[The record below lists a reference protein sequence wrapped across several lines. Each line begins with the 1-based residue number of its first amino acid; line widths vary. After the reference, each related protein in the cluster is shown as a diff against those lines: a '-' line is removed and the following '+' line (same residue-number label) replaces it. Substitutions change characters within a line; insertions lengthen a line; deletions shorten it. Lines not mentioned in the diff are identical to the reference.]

1 MSLTTRR
8 KFISGAALSITS
20 AGFAQNKPDKN
31 WLIPAKAKRI
41 IFLTMVGGP
50 SQLDLFDY
58 KPELT
63 KMYGK
68 ELPDSIRKGQR
79 LTTMTSNQEKL
90 LLAPS
95 KYNFRQHGD
104 SGAWI
109 SELLPWT
116 AKIAD
121 ELCIVKS
128 VTTEQINHDPA
139 ITFLQSGDHLPGRP
153 SLGSWLSYGLGKS
166 SQSLPDYVSTM
177 PGWSSKLEAQALYQ
191 RLWGSGMLSSK
202 YQGIV
207 LRNSKTPVLYLNNPD
222 GINRDARKMFIA
234 NLNELNR
241 HHLKIKNDLEI
252 ESRIQQYELAQKMQS
267 SIPELMDISKETKSV
282 LDFYGPE
289 VNKPDSFANHCLMA
303 RRMVE
308 RGVRM
313 VQIFHRGWDQHFNL
327 EKDLPK
333 QCLDIDRACYGLI
346 TDLKSRGL
354 LKDTLVVWGGEFG
367 RTSYCQGRLLKVSYG
382 RDHHPKCNT
391 MWLAGGGIKQGISHG
406 ETDDLGYNV
415 ASNPVPLERLH
426 ATILNRMG
434 IDHEKLSIRHKGLNV
449 RLTGVER
456 QKIVK
461 ELCL

>member
-1 MSLTTRR
+1 MSI
-8 KFISGAALSITS
+8 FSSGFT
-20 AGFAQNKPDKN
+20 QNLPEKN
-31 WLIPAKAKRI
+31 WLIPSKAKRI

-50 SQLDLFDY
+50 SQIDLFDY
-58 KPELT
+58 KPELA

-95 KYNFRQHGD
+95 KYNFQQYGQ

-116 AKIAD
+116 AKIVD
-121 ELCIVKS
+121 ELCIIKS
-128 VTTEQINHDPA
+128 VTTDQINHDPA

-153 SLGSWLSYGLGKS
+153 SLGSWLSYGLGRS
-166 SQSLPDYVSTM
+166 SQNLPDYISTM
-177 PGWSSKLEAQALYQ
+177 PIWSSKLEAQALYQ

-222 GINRDARKMFIA
+222 GINEDVRKIMI
-234 NLNELNR
+234 NHLNELNR
-241 HHLKIKNDLEI
+241 HHLKIKSDPEI
-252 ESRIQQYELAQKMQS
+252 ETRIQQYELAQKMQF
-267 SIPELMDISKETKSV
+267 SIPNLIDLSKESKTT
-282 LDFYGPE
+282 LDLYGSE
-289 VNKPDSFANHCLMA
+289 VGKPDSFANHCIMA

-308 RGVRM
+308 QGVRM

-333 QCLDIDRACYGLI
+333 QCMDIDRACYGLI
-346 TDLKSRGL
+346 SDLKTRGM
-354 LKDTLVVWGGEFG
+354 LKDTLVAWGGEFG
-367 RTSYCQGRLLKVSYG
+367 RTSYCQGRLLKNRYG
-382 RDHHPKCNT
+382 RDHHPKCST
-391 MWLAGGGIKQGISHG
+391 MWLAGGGIKPGISYG
-406 ETDDLGYNV
+406 ETDELGYNV
-415 ASNPVPLERLH
+415 ASNPVPMERLH

-434 IDHEKLSIRHKGLNV
+434 IDHEKLSIRHKGLEV
-449 RLTGVER
+449 KLTGVEK
-456 QKIVK
+456 QKVIID
-461 ELCL
+461 LCL

>member
-1 MSLTTRR
+1 MSI
-8 KFISGAALSITS
+8 FSSGFT
-20 AGFAQNKPDKN
+20 QNLPEKN
-31 WLIPAKAKRI
+31 WLIPSKAKRI

-50 SQLDLFDY
+50 SQIDLFDY
-58 KPELT
+58 KPELA

-95 KYNFRQHGD
+95 KYNFQQHGQ

-116 AKIAD
+116 AKIVD
-121 ELCIVKS
+121 ELCIIKS
-128 VTTEQINHDPA
+128 VTTDQINHDPA

-153 SLGSWLSYGLGKS
+153 SLGSWLSYGLGRS
-166 SQSLPDYVSTM
+166 SQNLPDYISTM
-177 PGWSSKLEAQALYQ
+177 PIWSSKLEAQALYQ

-222 GINRDARKMFIA
+222 GINEDVRKIMI
-234 NLNELNR
+234 NHLNELNR
-241 HHLKIKNDLEI
+241 HHLKIKSDPEI
-252 ESRIQQYELAQKMQS
+252 ETRIQQYELAQKMQF
-267 SIPELMDISKETKSV
+267 SIPNLIDLSKESKTT
-282 LDFYGPE
+282 LDLYGSE
-289 VNKPDSFANHCLMA
+289 VGKPDSFANHCIMA

-308 RGVRM
+308 QGVRM

-333 QCLDIDRACYGLI
+333 QCMDIDRACYGLI
-346 TDLKSRGL
+346 SDLKTRGM
-354 LKDTLVVWGGEFG
+354 LKDTLVAWGGEFG
-367 RTSYCQGRLLKVSYG
+367 RTSYCQGRLLKNRYG
-382 RDHHPKCNT
+382 RDHHPKCST
-391 MWLAGGGIKQGISHG
+391 MWLAGGGIKPGISYG
-406 ETDDLGYNV
+406 ETDELGYNV
-415 ASNPVPLERLH
+415 ASNPVPMERLH

-434 IDHEKLSIRHKGLNV
+434 IDHEKLSIRHKGLEV
-449 RLTGVER
+449 KLTGVEK
-456 QKIVK
+456 QKVIID
-461 ELCL
+461 LCL

>member
-1 MSLTTRR
+1 MNKTNRR
-8 KFISGAALSITS
+8 KFLAGTAMSIFSSGFT
-20 AGFAQNKPDKN
+20 QNLPEKN
-31 WLIPAKAKRI
+31 WLIPSKAKRI

-50 SQLDLFDY
+50 SQIDLFDY
-58 KPELT
+58 KPELA

-68 ELPDSIRKGQR
+68 VLPDSIRKGQR

-95 KYNFRQHGD
+95 KYNFQQHGQ

-116 AKIAD
+116 AKIVD
-121 ELCIVKS
+121 ELCIIKS
-128 VTTEQINHDPA
+128 VTTDQINHDPA

-153 SLGSWLSYGLGKS
+153 SLGSWLSYGLGRS
-166 SQSLPDYVSTM
+166 SQNLPDYISTM
-177 PGWSSKLEAQALYQ
+177 PNWSSKLEAQALYQ

-207 LRNSKTPVLYLNNPD
+207 LRNSKAPVLYLNNPD
-222 GINRDARKMFIA
+222 GINEDVRKIMI
-234 NLNELNR
+234 NHLNELNR
-241 HHLKIKNDLEI
+241 HHLKIKSDPEI
-252 ESRIQQYELAQKMQS
+252 ETRIQQYELAQKMQY
-267 SIPELMDISKETKSV
+267 SIPNLIDLSKESKAT
-282 LDFYGPE
+282 LDLYGTE
-289 VNKPDSFANHCLMA
+289 VGKPDSFANHCIMA

-308 RGVRM
+308 QGVRM

-346 TDLKSRGL
+346 SDLKTRGM

-367 RTSYCQGRLLKVSYG
+367 RTSYCQGRLLKDSYG
-382 RDHHPKCNT
+382 RDHHPKCST
-391 MWLAGGGIKQGISHG
+391 MWLAGGGIKPGISYG
-406 ETDDLGYNV
+406 ETDELGYNV
-415 ASNPVPLERLH
+415 ASNPAPMERLH

-434 IDHEKLSIRHKGLNV
+434 IDHEKLSIRHKGLEV
-449 RLTGVER
+449 KLTGVEK
-456 QKIVK
+456 QKVIID
-461 ELCL
+461 LCL